1 MSDIEQRLRD
11 TVNRASEAFEPA
23 ADLPARIGERVRH
36 HERRRRLVV
45 GGLTS
50 AAVASAAAM
59 VLVVVGLAGR
69 ATTDDDH
76 IRTGDQPGQ
85 TTPHGSTT
93 SEPDTTGSTTSSTT
107 TTTSAPTTSTPTGSG
122 DDGTGS
128 GGAGGNGGSGTT
140 APSGPSGPTG
150 DPIGLLTE
158 MTRSGIGPIRAGM
171 TVAQAAAATGQT
183 ITPSGGAGAGGC
195 FEATIEGVDGITL
208 AVESQGADTS
218 AGIVRAV
225 SGSVLPTVDGAQVGQ
240 SRAELLAALGQ
251 PTATRPA
258 PSPWDAGD
266 QVLVFEQGG
275 VAYGALVVDDMVLNV
290 ASGDPAWVTT
300 DGCP

>member
-76 IRTGDQPGQ
+76 IRTGEQPGE
-85 TTPHGSTT
+85 TTPDGPTT
-93 SEPDTTGSTTSSTT
+93 SERDTTGSTTSST

-122 DDGTGS
+122 DDGTGGS
-128 GGAGGNGGSGTT
+128 GGSGGT
-140 APSGPSGPTG
+140 APPGPSGPTG
-150 DPIGLLTE
+150 PTGDQIGLLTE
-158 MTRSGIGPIRAGM
+158 MSRSGIGPIRAGM

-183 ITPSGGAGAGGC
+183 ITPAGGAGGGGC

-208 AVESQGADTS
+208 AVEPQGADTS

-240 SRAELLAALGQ
+240 SRSELLAALGQ

-258 PSPWDAGD
+258 PAPWDAAD

-275 VAYGALVVDDMVLNV
+275 VAYGVLVVDDMVLNV